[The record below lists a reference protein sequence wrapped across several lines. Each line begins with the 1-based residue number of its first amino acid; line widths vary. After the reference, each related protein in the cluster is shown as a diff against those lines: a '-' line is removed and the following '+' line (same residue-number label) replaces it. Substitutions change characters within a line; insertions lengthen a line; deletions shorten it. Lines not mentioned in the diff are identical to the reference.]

1 MNAYCIR
8 ICYKKKM
15 RGFEIMRIRTVLD
28 GNAFYEIDE
37 DCLMQK
43 QIKKEVQQQMKSKTD
58 EQTGKV
64 DRNEEAEKKKRK

>member
-1 MNAYCIR
+1 
-8 ICYKKKM
+8 
-15 RGFEIMRIRTVLD
+15 MRIRTVLD

-43 QIKKEVQQQMKSKTD
+43 QIKKDVQQQMKSKTD